1 MVNSGQTCVALDY
14 VLVHELVKVELISEL
29 ILTIKQFFG
38 SEIVKSCDYGR
49 IVSARHFNRLKCLH

>member
-1 MVNSGQTCVALDY
+1 MALDY